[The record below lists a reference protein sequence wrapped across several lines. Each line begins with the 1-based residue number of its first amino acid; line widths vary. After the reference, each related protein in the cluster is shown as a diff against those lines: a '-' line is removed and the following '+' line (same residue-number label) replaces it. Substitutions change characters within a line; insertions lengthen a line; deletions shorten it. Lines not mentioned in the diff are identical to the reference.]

1 MRAARAGGMA
11 AVLFTDLVGSTQ
23 LLSDLGEAAFDRLR
37 RDHFAELRTAVAGAG
52 GDEIKTLGDG
62 ILAVFGSAA
71 EAVAAAVAA
80 QQAVERHGRRAGI
93 PPLLRV
99 GLAL

>member
-62 ILAVFGSAA
+62 ILAVFGSAVTLKPNTWA
-71 EAVAAAVAA
+71 
-80 QQAVERHGRRAGI
+80 
-93 PPLLRV
+93 
-99 GLAL
+99 